1 MSRPRL
7 PQALLGQASAVLSR
21 LPEVGQ
27 NPLLRGLL
35 QNWLSWPGVP
45 FLLVHDLLR

>member
-7 PQALLGQASAVLSR
+7 PQALLGQASAVLGR

-27 NPLLRGLL
+27 NPLLRQRVLTEVR
-35 QNWLSWPGVP
+35 QAP
-45 FLLVHDLLR
+45 FNPPPRG